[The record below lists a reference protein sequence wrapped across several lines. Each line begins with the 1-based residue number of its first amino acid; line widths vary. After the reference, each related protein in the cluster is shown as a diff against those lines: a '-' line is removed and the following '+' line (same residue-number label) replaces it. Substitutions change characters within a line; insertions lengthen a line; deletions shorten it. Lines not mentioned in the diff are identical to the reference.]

1 MLTLNAASIQNEP
14 ERWEAAGVRLPS
26 FDRAAMKT
34 FTKTSPA
41 WLHWFQRD
49 VFFTLFHS
57 R

>member
-41 WLHWFQRD
+41 WLNRPRLCRQHKK
-49 VFFTLFHS
+49 S
-57 R
+57 P